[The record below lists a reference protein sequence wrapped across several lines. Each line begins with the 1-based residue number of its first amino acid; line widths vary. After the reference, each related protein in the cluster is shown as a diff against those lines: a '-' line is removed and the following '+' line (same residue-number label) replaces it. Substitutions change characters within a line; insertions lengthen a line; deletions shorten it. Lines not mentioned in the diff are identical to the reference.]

1 MLRSLRKMPEEL
13 CSSYQNIM
21 LTCLGA
27 TFMLIDGLEFSFVYE
42 LSGSAWTYIVLS
54 CSLTIMGSITK
65 AKAF

>member
-27 TFMLIDGLEFSFVYE
+27 TFMLVDGLEFSFVYE

-54 CSLTIMGSITK
+54 CTLTIMGSITK